1 MKKRSLAIAL
11 VIATF
16 AGLAAT
22 SAFPATLRV
31 APISVRAGH
40 GTNATSVRIWND
52 GREPL
57 NVQVRIFRWRVEKGK
72 DILEPTRD
80 VVVSPPM
87 TTLVPG
93 TENLIR
99 IIRTANQ
106 PVSERESYRLIVD
119 QLPKAAG
126 MGKSG
131 TISILLRHAIP
142 VYFE

>member
-1 MKKRSLAIAL
+1 MNKRSLAIVLPIVA
-11 VIATF
+11 F
-16 AGLAAT
+16 AELTAT
-22 SAFPATLRV
+22 SAYTATLRV
-31 APISVRAGH
+31 APISVRATH
-40 GTNATSVRIWND
+40 GTNAASVRIWND

-57 NVQVRIFRWRVEKGK
+57 NIQVRIFRWRVEKGK

-99 IIRTANQ
+99 IVRTTQ
-106 PVSERESYRLIVD
+106 RPVSERESYRLIVD

-126 MGKSG
+126 ESKSG
-131 TISILLRHAIP
+131 TITILLRHAIP

>member
-1 MKKRSLAIAL
+1 MKKRSLTIAL
-11 VIATF
+11 AITVF
-16 AGLAAT
+16 AGLATT
-22 SAFPATLRV
+22 SAYSATLRV
-31 APISVRAGH
+31 APISVRAAH
-40 GTNATSVRIWND
+40 GTNTASVRIWND

-87 TTLVPG
+87 TTLIPG

-99 IIRTANQ
+99 IVRTTGR

-119 QLPKAAG
+119 QLPKAAVK
-126 MGKSG
+126 GKSG